1 VDGLLAGYRSSAV
14 DEMVDAEGTPW
25 PHTKSLFEALQLL
38 SPADLTE
45 RGAARARSFL
55 EQGITFSSSGRE
67 WVFPLDLIP
76 RLIPEQEWEHIEA
89 GVVQRV
95 RALEAFLADVYGD
108 RQVLADGVVPYSLVA
123 TSTNFTRAAVGITPA
138 SGVRIH
144 LAGIDLVRGSDGV
157 MRVLEDNLRVPSGIS
172 YVVENR
178 EALTRVFPGLFLEQ
192 QVQPVAGYVAT
203 MLDSLRAAAPAG
215 VEDPTVVLLTPGVHN
230 SAYFE
235 HAFLA
240 RKMGVELVEGR
251 DLVCQDNV
259 LYMRTT
265 SGKRRVDVV
274 YRRIDDDYLDPLQF
288 RGESVIGSP
297 GLVNA
302 ARAGNVTIAN
312 AIGNGVADDKLT
324 YTYVPALIE
333 YYLGERPLLP
343 NVPTFRLDD
352 PDVRAQCLQRADQLV
367 FKPVNGS
374 GGHGI
379 VIGPQAG
386 DEELAEVAGK
396 VRADPRD
403 WIAQELVVLSTVPS
417 QDGDRLRPRHVDLRP
432 FATNDGRRV
441 HVLPG
446 GLTRVALR
454 EGSLVVNSSQG
465 GGSKDTWVL
474 TSRPDRPVPPDPPLD
489 LLPMAVPADAPDPG
503 PGTEQQPQ
511 QQQSQQSRTGRPC

>member
-1 VDGLLAGYRSSAV
+1 MDGLLQGYLSTAV
-14 DEMVDAEGTPW
+14 DEMVDAAGNPW
-25 PHTKSLFEALQLL
+25 PHTKSLYEALQLL
-38 SPADLTE
+38 APSDLTE

-95 RALEAFLADVYGD
+95 RALEAFLADLYGE
-108 RQVLADGVVPYSLVA
+108 RQVLADRVVPHSLVV
-123 TSTNFTRAAVGITPA
+123 TSANFQRAAAGIRPA
-138 SGVRIH
+138 NGVRVH

-203 MLDSLRAAAPAG
+203 ILDALRAAAPAG
-215 VEDPTVVLLTPGVHN
+215 VDDPTVVLLTPGVHN

-240 RKMGVELVEGR
+240 RKMGIELVEGR
-251 DLVCQDNV
+251 DLVCRDNV
-259 LYMRTT
+259 LSMRTT
-265 SGKRRVDVV
+265 RGQRRVDVV
-274 YRRIDDDYLDPLQF
+274 YRRVDDDWLDPLQF
-288 RGESVIGSP
+288 RPESVIGCP

-312 AIGNGVADDKLT
+312 ALGNGVADDKLT

-333 YYLGERPLLP
+333 YYLGEQPLLP
-343 NVPTFRLDD
+343 NVPTFRLDE
-352 PDVRAQCLQRADQLV
+352 PDVRADCLARADQLV
-367 FKPVNGS
+367 FKPVDGS

-379 VIGPQAG
+379 VIGPQAS
-386 DEELAEVAGK
+386 DEELAEVSGK
-396 VRADPRD
+396 VRADPRA

-432 FATNDGRRV
+432 FATHDGDQVR
-441 HVLPG
+441 VLPG

-474 TSRPDRPVPPDPPLD
+474 TSRPARPVSPESPLG

-503 PGTEQQPQ
+503 PVTEQQPQ
-511 QQQSQQSRTGRPC
+511 QQQAGPC